1 MANSAEAQAWV
12 SIGTNLPVKTKG
24 VEKENIEEVVFKQE
38 KDDDA
43 GSEKQ
48 LHLDEDALQLEPF
61 ASDDFVTGDKFEQ
74 DEAQQN
80 GHDTKEEP
88 TSVENEKDKERDGES
103 NSAKPKDEEE
113 DVGHQTNSNN
123 PQLVRC
129 RIFVGHLNTDK
140 CSRKDVEDL
149 FAPFGKVLACSL
161 QQGYGFV
168 QYETEQSARKA
179 IKELH
184 GVSFFGMK
192 LGTPLFALLELV
204 IKYIHA
210 FYIHLC
216 NLCYN
221 IPNKAFL
228 TFVLRFYTLFLLLC
242 SCEEEITA

>member
-12 SIGTNLPVKTKG
+12 SIGTNLPAKTKG
-24 VEKENIEEVVFKQE
+24 VEKVEEVTIIKQE
-38 KDDDA
+38 KDDDV

-61 ASDDFVTGDKFEQ
+61 ASDDFVAGDKFEQ
-74 DEAQQN
+74 EVAEN
-80 GHDTKEEP
+80 GHETNEEP
-88 TSVENEKDKERDGES
+88 VSGVGEKQNKEKERERNS
-103 NSAKPKDEEE
+103 NSAKDDE

-179 IKELH
+179 IRELH
-184 GVSFFGMK
+184 GVNFFGMK
-192 LGTPLFALLELV
+192 LGTPLYALPEPCSEVFPSLCISHVTCAV
-204 IKYIHA
+204 IIQIKPYSVYA
-210 FYIHLC
+210 CLTKPTC
-216 NLCYN
+216 NMCC
-221 IPNKAFL
+221 NKAL
-228 TFVLRFYTLFLLLC
+228 
-242 SCEEEITA
+242 

>member
-12 SIGTNLPVKTKG
+12 SIGTNLPAKAKG
-24 VEKENIEEVVFKQE
+24 VEKVEDDTIKQE
-38 KDDDA
+38 KDDDV

-61 ASDDFVTGDKFEQ
+61 ASDDFVAGDKFEEEEENEQ
-74 DEAQQN
+74 RN
-80 GHDTKEEP
+80 GHETTEEP
-88 TSVENEKDKERDGES
+88 TSGVDEKQAKDKERES
-103 NSAKPKDEEE
+103 RSAKNDEEV
-113 DVGHQTNSNN
+113 DIGHQTNSNN

-179 IKELH
+179 IRELH
-184 GVSFFGMK
+184 GISFFGMK
-192 LGTPLFALLELV
+192 LGTPLFALLE
-204 IKYIHA
+204 
-210 FYIHLC
+210 
-216 NLCYN
+216 
-221 IPNKAFL
+221 
-228 TFVLRFYTLFLLLC
+228 FVVRGCGIFSPLYTPLQHVTHVFPPLYACL
-242 SCEEEITA
+242 

>member
-12 SIGTNLPVKTKG
+12 SIGTNLPAKSKG
-24 VEKENIEEVVFKQE
+24 VEKENVEEMVIKQE

-61 ASDDFVTGDKFEQ
+61 ASDDFVAGEQ
-74 DEAQQN
+74 EEARKN
-80 GHDTKEEP
+80 GHETNEEP
-88 TSVENEKDKERDGES
+88 TSDVSENHGKNKEIDRES
-103 NSAKPKDEEE
+103 KGEEE

-204 IKYIHA
+204 TKYFHA
-210 FYIHLC
+210 L
-216 NLCYN
+216 
-221 IPNKAFL
+221 
-228 TFVLRFYTLFLLLC
+228 
-242 SCEEEITA
+242 